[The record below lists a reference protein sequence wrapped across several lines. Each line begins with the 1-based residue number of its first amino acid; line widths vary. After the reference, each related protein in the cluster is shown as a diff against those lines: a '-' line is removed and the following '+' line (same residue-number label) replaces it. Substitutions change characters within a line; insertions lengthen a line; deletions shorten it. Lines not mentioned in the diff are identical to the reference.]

1 MKVLHVIDA
10 LGLGGG
16 AEHSLVA
23 MLSEYARRGVDNH
36 VACLYPREMGLFE
49 QLPAL
54 GVPYEVVPGSNLLTK
69 ARHLRSIIK
78 AVKPD
83 IVHATLVN
91 SCIAARLAC
100 VGLRTPQL
108 NSLVN
113 TTYDPVRAAALGV
126 SPHKLAMLRTIDKVS
141 ARGVDRFHSLTEAVK
156 QDAVRNLSIPPSHIH
171 VIPRGRSLR
180 DLGERTP
187 QRRDAVRRAMCL
199 SEDEFV
205 FLNIGRQDQQKAQ
218 DVLIKAFGPVA
229 EDNPRARLWIAGRS
243 GDATQQVTAALHASG
258 HRERI
263 TLLGHRTDV
272 ADLLCA
278 ADVLVLNSQYEGF
291 GGVLIE
297 AMALECPI
305 IGSTAHA
312 VREVLGEGQYGVITA
327 RGSADSLTL
336 GMSALMSDPD
346 RRHQLAMAAK
356 SQFLTEFELGQVS
369 DRMVELYNRLGRDS

>member
-23 MLSEYARRGVDNH
+23 MLPEFTRRGIENH
-36 VACLYPREMGLFE
+36 VVCLYPRESGLFE

-54 GVPYEVVPGSNLLTK
+54 GVPYDVVPGSNLLSK
-69 ARHLRSIIK
+69 ISRLRRIIK
-78 AVKPD
+78 AEKPD
-83 IVHATLVN
+83 VVHATLVN

-126 SPHKLAMLRTIDKVS
+126 SPRKLAVLRAIDMVT

-156 QDAVRNLSIPPSHIH
+156 QDAVCHLSIPPSRIE
-171 VIPRGRSLR
+171 VIPRGRSLE
-180 DLGERTP
+180 DLGERTT
-187 QRRDAVRRAMCL
+187 QRRVAVRSAMGV
-199 SEDEFV
+199 SDGEFV
-205 FLNIGRQDQQKAQ
+205 FLNIGRQDHQKAQ
-218 DVLIKAFGPVA
+218 DVLIHGFERVA
-229 EDNPRARLWIAGRS
+229 EDHPDARLWIAGRP
-243 GDATQQVTAALHASG
+243 GDATSQVMAAVQASR
-258 HRERI
+258 HPERI

-278 ADVLVLNSQYEGF
+278 ADIFVLNSQYEGF

-305 IGSTAHA
+305 IGSDASA
-312 VREVLGEGQYGVITA
+312 IREVLSDGRYGLMTD
-327 RGSADSLTL
+327 RGSVASLATA
-336 GMSALMSDPD
+336 MTALMADTQ
-346 RRHQLAMAAK
+346 RQHELLTRAKERFLA
-356 SQFLTEFELGQVS
+356 EFELGEVS
-369 DRMVELYNRLGRDS
+369 DRMVDLYKLVDHEV